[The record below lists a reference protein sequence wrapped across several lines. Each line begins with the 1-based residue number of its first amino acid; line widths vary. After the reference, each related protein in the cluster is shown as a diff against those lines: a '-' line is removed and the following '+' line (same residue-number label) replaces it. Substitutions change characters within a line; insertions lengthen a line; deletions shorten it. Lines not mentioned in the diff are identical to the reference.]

1 MKKITKKS
9 ISITMIILLAI
20 YLIDKREYFV
30 DGFISVFELKKM
42 LLRE

>member
-9 ISITMIILLAI
+9 ISVTMIILLVI

-30 DGFISVFELKKM
+30 DGFISVFS
-42 LLRE
+42 